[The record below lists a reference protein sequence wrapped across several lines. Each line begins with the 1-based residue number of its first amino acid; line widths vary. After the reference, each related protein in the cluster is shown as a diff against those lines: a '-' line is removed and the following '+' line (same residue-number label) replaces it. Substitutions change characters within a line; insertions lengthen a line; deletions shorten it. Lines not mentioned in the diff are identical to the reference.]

1 MTRSSR
7 MMMFLAV
14 TALLIAALSIWFE
27 FTPVASIADTRLPAM
42 IASLF
47 SLAMFA
53 GLRSTRR
60 GKAGVAAA
68 SVVVMSVIVL
78 YGLYD
83 EEAVRFRN
91 GDVELAGTLVLPRW
105 RSGPHPAVV
114 FIHGSGREV
123 RNGFGWHAKLFA
135 RHGIAALIYDKRGA
149 GESSGET
156 WEGTYEDYA
165 ADAAAA
171 IEYLRSRDDI
181 DRDCVGVF
189 GLSEGGWVA
198 SIVAGSLVPDVGF
211 VIVASTTPMTPAE
224 QVAYETGSSLA
235 AAGFDDVIV
244 SRAVE
249 LQRRVLQ
256 YQRTG
261 VPDPR
266 LASELRDAASQ
277 AWFEAAELPD
287 KLYPIEEYRWWRG
300 VMDFQSRPHW
310 RRVRAPVLAISGG
323 RDRNSDVL
331 ESHRRIAMALRDGG
345 NRSFTGRVFPR
356 MEHGLIEWWLPGRI
370 PPPRFPRGFAGLLVD
385 WTRAQTVCEPRDSRK

>member
-1 MTRSSR
+1 MTRR
-7 MMMFLAV
+7 PGTMMFLAV
-14 TALLIAALSIWFE
+14 TALLIATLCIWFE
-27 FTPVASIADTRLPAM
+27 FTPVASIADTRVPAM
-42 IASLF
+42 IAALS

-53 GLRSTRR
+53 GLRSTRI

-68 SVVVMSVIVL
+68 SVAVMSVIVL
-78 YGLYD
+78 YALYD

-91 GDVELAGTLVLPRW
+91 GDVELAGTLSLPRW
-105 RSGPHPAVV
+105 ASGPHPAVV

-123 RNGFGWHAKLFA
+123 RDGFGWHAKLFA
-135 RHGIAALIYDKRGA
+135 RHGVAALIYDKRGA

-171 IEYLRSRDDI
+171 INYLRSRDDI
-181 DRDCVGVF
+181 DQGCIGVF

-198 SIVAGSLVPDVGF
+198 SIVAGSLVPDVRF
-211 VIVASTTPMTPAE
+211 VIVASTTPLTPAE
-224 QVAYETGSSLA
+224 QVLHETGSSVA
-235 AAGFDDVIV
+235 AAGFDAGTV

-256 YQRTG
+256 YQRNG
-261 VPDPR
+261 VTDPR
-266 LASELRDAASQ
+266 LEGELREAASQ

-287 KLYPIEEYRWWRG
+287 ELYPIEDYGWWRG
-300 VMDFQSRPHW
+300 VMDFQTLPYW

-331 ESHRRIAMALRDGG
+331 ESQREIATALRAGG
-345 NRSFTGRVFPR
+345 NRSFTGRVFPE

-370 PPPRFPRGFAGLLVD
+370 PPPRFPKGLAGLLVD
-385 WTRAQTVCEPRDSRK
+385 WTRAQTTCEAAPPR